1 MLTCSQVYTLAIVA
15 QLQRGAEPKANQD
28 LTILVPPYDPARIFR
43 LSYEP
48 DSLDELD
55 IEPDRCAMPVHA
67 GHDAVR
73 SLHLLDVGLS

>member
-1 MLTCSQVYTLAIVA
+1 MLAIVA

-48 DSLDELD
+48 DGLAELD
-55 IEPDRCAMPVHA
+55 IEPDRC
-67 GHDAVR
+67 DASACWTR
-73 SLHLLDVGLS
+73 GFHSSMTHWW